1 MYRMHSAQLCQKGLP
16 SKPTSLQIFNRI
28 PQCRPQAYNFAKNR
42 LESAAPPSERPQ
54 REKPYCG
61 GRVENALTD
70 PINAKRSCD
79 LEDNKTPKHPGH
91 CSAEYQR
98 KTVRVA
104 PVKTRYPPPRKAK
117 SENGPAESSGQSYH
131 NWDVGERTAP
141 PSNQEEYCPD
151 KPHRTKNHTNDPR
164 WRSGMRVGTAP
175 SWPSRRQRMRA
186 EDEQHNG
193 SNPID
198 YVERRRT
205 VRQH

>member
-79 LEDNKTPKHPGH
+79 LEDNKTSKHPGRYSTEH
-91 CSAEYQR
+91 QR
-98 KTVRVA
+98 ETVHVA
-104 PVKTRYPPPRKAK
+104 PIEPRCPSPHKTK
-117 SENGPAESSGQSYH
+117 SENGPAESCGQSNP
-131 NWDVGERTAP
+131 NWEVRERT
-141 PSNQEEYCPD
+141 
-151 KPHRTKNHTNDPR
+151 
-164 WRSGMRVGTAP
+164 
-175 SWPSRRQRMRA
+175 
-186 EDEQHNG
+186 
-193 SNPID
+193 
-198 YVERRRT
+198 
-205 VRQH
+205 